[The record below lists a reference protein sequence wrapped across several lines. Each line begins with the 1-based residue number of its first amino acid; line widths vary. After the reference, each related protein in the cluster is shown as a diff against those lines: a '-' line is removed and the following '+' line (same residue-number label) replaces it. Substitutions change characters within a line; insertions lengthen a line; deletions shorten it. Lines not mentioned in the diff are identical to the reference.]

1 MKNAKILYIVITIF
15 CIFAISYG
23 VYDQFF
29 NPNKKENKTVTTTT
43 SVANVQNT
51 VQEQGPID
59 TAEDLKKQFNS
70 MFDNKINL
78 NGFNSSQVAKIN
90 PNEEIVYTVQ
100 SIKQEREDKYEI
112 NINIPGLNIQSN
124 VINEFNKTTQSMFVD
139 KAEEIIQKV
148 SSGSDS
154 AESQDVIEEDPTV
167 YGRTRKRAS

>member
-1 MKNAKILYIVITIF
+1 
-15 CIFAISYG
+15 
-23 VYDQFF
+23 
-29 NPNKKENKTVTTTT
+29 
-43 SVANVQNT
+43 
-51 VQEQGPID
+51 
-59 TAEDLKKQFNS
+59 